1 MEVAASAS
9 AIEICGKGMRKMT
22 KSKALAIVKNIYTDE
37 EDMEDKLSAIQ
48 EIVEMET
55 HNSITKQ
62 ELIDALRWILEVY
75 L

>member
-1 MEVAASAS
+1 MTEWEVF
-9 AIEICGKGMRKMT
+9 G
-22 KSKALAIVKNIYTDE
+22 
-37 EDMEDKLSAIQ
+37 KLSAIQ